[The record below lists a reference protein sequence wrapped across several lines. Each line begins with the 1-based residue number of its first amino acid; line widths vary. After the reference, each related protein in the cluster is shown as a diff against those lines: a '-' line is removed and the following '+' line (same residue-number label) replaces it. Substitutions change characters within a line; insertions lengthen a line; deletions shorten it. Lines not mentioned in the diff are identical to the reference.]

1 MSLFQRIIS
10 GGTGPKISVH
20 RLYAAMV
27 EHLRGEL
34 TAAQIKATFNFSPQE
49 GAELQTI
56 VDALNA
62 KPTLADKLVYAEAV
76 HAVFLLVEDGDYT
89 EAKAKSSLGF

>member
-1 MSLFQRIIS
+1 MSLYERIVS
-10 GGTGPKISVH
+10 GGAGPKISVH

-34 TAAQIKATFNFSPQE
+34 TAAQVKTAFNFSPQE

-56 VDALNA
+56 IDALNA
-62 KPTLADKLVYAEAV
+62 KPTLVDKLVYAEAI

-89 EAKAKSSLGF
+89 EAKAKSSSGF